1 MKQSQIVKQC
11 NRLIFGC
18 IFFRISIFKTRI
30 ILQLWQYLGK
40 LCRKRIFKTKKVS
53 MSRPLN
59 ILFVSSEVEPFAK
72 TGGLADVSSALPKAI
87 KDLGHEIRIM
97 MPRYR
102 FIGERKFRLHDIIR
116 LREIPIQVGTST
128 ELGNVKS
135 SFINNLKE
143 KVQVYFL
150 DNSNY
155 FGRDGIYQ
163 SPTTKKD
170 YKDNDERF
178 LFFCRGVLET
188 LKRLGWQPDI
198 IHCNDWQTGIIPAYL
213 KTLYVSDPFFKSMKT
228 VFTIHNMAYQ
238 GAFSKESFMKS
249 HLPHELY
256 NQNGVEAYGGFN
268 FLKTGLY
275 FSDAITT
282 VSEKYVDEIC
292 SSSEIGAG
300 LNGLLSSR
308 RKDLHG
314 ILNGI
319 DYQLWNPATDEFSFR
334 KFDIKSIEAKID
346 NKRAL
351 LNKFNLEFS
360 ENRPC
365 IGIISRL
372 ADQKGFDL
380 IFEIIEDI
388 CRLDVQIIML
398 VAGDRDY
405 EKKAEILQRKHPKNI
420 VTVIGYDNELAHMI
434 EAGTDIF
441 LMPSKYE
448 PCGLNQMY
456 SMRYGTVPIVRA
468 TGGLDDTVED
478 YTGGGKGTGFKFEK
492 YESKEL
498 MKVIQRALKVFQQ
511 PEEWKRI
518 MRNGMSRDFSWENS
532 ARKYIN
538 LYKDLLR
545 HTA

>member
-1 MKQSQIVKQC
+1 M
-11 NRLIFGC
+11 
-18 IFFRISIFKTRI
+18 
-30 ILQLWQYLGK
+30 
-40 LCRKRIFKTKKVS
+40 TK
-53 MSRPLN
+53 PLN
-59 ILFVSSEVEPFAK
+59 ILFLSSEVEPFAK

-116 LREIPIQVGTST
+116 LREIPIPVGSNN

-135 SFINNLKE
+135 SFISNLKE

-150 DNSNY
+150 DNATY

-178 LFFCRGVLET
+178 IFFCRGIFET

-198 IHCNDWQTGIIPAYL
+198 IHCNDWQTGLAPAYL
-213 KTLYVSDPFFKSMKT
+213 KTLYANDPFFKNVKT

-238 GAFSKESFMKS
+238 GAFPKESFNKAN
-249 HLPHELY
+249 LPKNLFH
-256 NQNGVEAYGGFN
+256 QDGVEAYGNFN

-275 FSDAITT
+275 FSDTITT
-282 VSEKYVDEIC
+282 VSEKYAKEIC

-300 LNGLLSSR
+300 LDGLLTKR

-319 DYQLWNPATDEFSFR
+319 DYHTWDPATDEFIYR
-334 KFDIKSIEAKID
+334 KYDLKSIEAKSD
-346 NKRAL
+346 NKQAL
-351 LNKFNLEFS
+351 LSKLNLEFS
-360 ENRPC
+360 EDRPA
-365 IGIISRL
+365 IGMISRL

-380 IFEIIEDI
+380 LFEIFEDIIKLNVSLI
-388 CRLDVQIIML
+388 LL
-398 VAGDRDY
+398 VAGDHDY
-405 EKKAEILQRKHPKNI
+405 EKKIEALEKKYPKR
-420 VTVIGYDNELAHMI
+420 VYVLIGYDTELAHMI
-434 EAGTDIF
+434 EAGTDMF

-456 SMRYGTVPIVRA
+456 SMRYGTIPIVRS

-478 YTGGGKGTGFKFEK
+478 YSGNGKGTGFKFEK
-492 YESKEL
+492 YESKDL
-498 MKVIQRALKVFQQ
+498 LKAIQRALKVYQQ

-518 MRNGMSRDFSWENS
+518 MRNGMQKDFSWENS
-532 ARKYIN
+532 AKKYLA
-538 LYKDLLR
+538 LYKELLK
-545 HTA
+545 HN